1 MDRDRQGARWMM
13 LGLVVV
19 VVTLGGVAT
28 PAHSQVCGPEWLPGN
43 GVPGVSGTVN
53 AMVVF
58 DPDGDG
64 PSPEL
69 LIVGG
74 VFTLAGDAVVSNI
87 AAWNGSSWSPL
98 GSGTN
103 GPVSTLMVF
112 DDGSG
117 PALYAGGEFT
127 EAGGTSTNFIARWDG
142 SSWSPLGAGV
152 NDYVLALMVFDDGSG
167 PALFAG
173 GRFITAGKVLANRIA
188 RWDGD
193 TWSPLAGTD
202 GVGVSG
208 GSVHALTVFDDG
220 SGQALYAGGSFIT
233 AGEMLAFHV
242 ARWNGSNWSVLAGRG
257 GTGMSD
263 PVEALTVFDDGSG
276 PAMYAGGTFITAG
289 GMTVNGIARWDGSE
303 WSPLSSGFN
312 GPIESL
318 AVFEDG
324 SGVSLYAAG
333 GFDEAGGSPAN
344 NIARWD
350 GSSWSPLKLGT
361 NNLVYALTVLD
372 DGSGPALC
380 AGGSFFAAGENQV
393 NGIARWDG
401 SSWSPLGVGQNGAA
415 YDLTVF
421 DDGSGPALYAGGAFT
436 RAGGVPASYITRW
449 DGSSWSPLGVGVGNE
464 VYALT
469 VFDDGSGP
477 ALYAGGSFFTT
488 GENQVNGIARWDGS
502 SWSALTG
509 PAGTG
514 VIGWVYALTV
524 FDDGTGP
531 ALYAGGDFSTA
542 GGVAVNNI
550 ARWDGSEWSALTGPG
565 GTGVNGGSIRAL
577 MAFNDGS
584 GPDLYV
590 GGDFFAAG
598 GEPASRIARWDGS
611 AWSPLESE
619 VNGPVNVLTV
629 FDDGSGPALYAG
641 GAFKEAG
648 GKPANSIARWE
659 GSSWSPLDA
668 GVSSSVGFGPLVM
681 ALTVFDDGSG
691 PALYAGGFFTTA
703 GGQAVNNIARWDGSS
718 WSQLDSGVNSS
729 VFALCSFDPDGATG
743 PAVPR
748 LIAGGNFTAAGGEVS
763 AYIAQYGESINLWS
777 SPSGGQFDDPS
788 RWLCDRALSAFD
800 EFIIDATLAG
810 YSPTAFALAF
820 PGDPE
825 PQRARTLTMRTDIVS
840 LNLAGQSFELTEG
853 TTSIARPGLVI
864 GEYDDLG
871 ASLTVRNFGGAQPLA
886 GLSVGAMVIADGPTL
901 PGFTIN
907 NRLQVQDPAAFLAVA
922 GDAYVGRR
930 GNRGDLVVQGSAI
943 ATIDGIISVGT
954 EPNAVGEIRVLN
966 PGTEFWHSAAFPSG
980 TGRSMAIGQSG
991 IGSFRVGGPG
1001 LQAGAQAASLDRL
1014 DTLTLGTNAGGDGTA
1029 TISGAGSQ
1037 WTLDSRLLRI
1047 GLSGMGTINILNGG
1061 LLDTDTLDEVRIG
1074 INPSST
1080 GLVSLV
1086 GNGSRWIE
1094 QRVAI
1099 TVGQT
1104 GTLYVGAGAIVES
1117 PALLVL
1123 PGGTVTGDGQIG
1135 SLGGAAASSGSLLA
1149 DVLNLGAVTPGAEAD
1164 AGTLTIVGDY
1174 RQIGPP
1180 PGGSAALAGSLLV
1193 RVGADGQSD
1202 RLEVLGTAE
1211 IAGGLFIE
1219 LDEGYQ
1225 PMPGESF
1232 EVFTAGAVDPTASR
1246 FDVALMPGLSDGRYM
1261 RLQYSEGAAA
1271 GQGLP
1276 DGTDGTGGPENGFPQ
1291 GAIVTVDLLSNLLG
1305 FGDPDEVGVDGTPT
1319 ALAVG
1324 DLDGDA
1330 RDDIAITLLGP
1341 SPTDSGSV
1349 LVLYNDG
1356 DGTSFSAQ
1364 QFPVGAQP
1372 SGIALGD
1379 LRGFGI
1385 LDIAVTNAGSNT
1397 VSLLSNTGAS
1407 FAPGGTISVGSGPAD
1422 IVADAFAAPGV
1433 VDLVI
1438 ANALDGTVQR
1448 LANNGLGVFTPQPPI
1463 EVGLLPVALA
1473 VGDVDNSGAVDVAVA
1488 LSGDDAVLVLLNLGG
1503 GMLDPQPKIP
1513 VGTDPTGIGIEEL
1526 EFDKDLD
1533 LRLSIVAI
1541 NAGSDEVSIV
1551 VGDGAGTFAPPVNL
1565 PLGGQPRSLAGWD
1578 MDGDGDTDLAIVVND
1593 DELGPLVRILRNDT
1607 EEGSGQIVLAPAE
1620 DVGVGEAPLLV
1631 SSGDLSGDASEE
1643 LVTLNDDTAAAAQ
1656 ADANPDGPTTSTT
1669 LRFRPAMG
1677 TSSKP
1682 CPGDLNADQQVN
1694 SDDLAILLSAF
1705 GTSPKGDL
1713 NDDGKTNSDDLGIL
1727 LSAFGAMCG

>member
-1 MDRDRQGARWMM
+1 MEANGIARWDGLSWSALSDSGGTGVNGAFFSIRALTVFDAGQGAA
-13 LGLVVV
+13 LYAGGDF
-19 VVTLGGVAT
+19 TSAGGVEAKSIARWDAFSWSALT
-28 PAHSQVCGPEWLPGN
+28 GSGGMGVDGQIRALTEFNDGAGVALYAGGNFTTADGVEVNRIARWDGFMWSALTGPG
-43 GVPGVSGTVN
+43 GTGVSGQVN
-53 AMVVF
+53 A
-58 DPDGDG
+58 
-64 PSPEL
+64 
-69 LIVGG
+69 
-74 VFTLAGDAVVSNI
+74 LA
-87 AAWNGSSWSPL
+87 
-98 GSGTN
+98 
-103 GPVSTLMVF
+103 VF
-112 DDGSG
+112 DDGGG
-117 PALYAGGEFT
+117 PALYAGGNFT
-127 EAGGTSTNFIARWDG
+127 TAGGVT
-142 SSWSPLGAGV
+142 V
-152 NDYVLALMVFDDGSG
+152 
-167 PALFAG
+167 
-173 GRFITAGKVLANRIA
+173 NRIA
-188 RWDGD
+188 KWDGIG
-193 TWSPLAGTD
+193 WSALAGPS

-208 GSVHALTVFDDG
+208 GPPSAGVDAL
-220 SGQALYAGGSFIT
+220 A
-233 AGEMLAFHV
+233 
-242 ARWNGSNWSVLAGRG
+242 
-257 GTGMSD
+257 
-263 PVEALTVFDDGSG
+263 
-276 PAMYAGGTFITAG
+276 
-289 GMTVNGIARWDGSE
+289 
-303 WSPLSSGFN
+303 
-312 GPIESL
+312 
-318 AVFEDG
+318 
-324 SGVSLYAAG
+324 
-333 GFDEAGGSPAN
+333 
-344 NIARWD
+344 
-350 GSSWSPLKLGT
+350 
-361 NNLVYALTVLD
+361 
-372 DGSGPALC
+372 
-380 AGGSFFAAGENQV
+380 
-393 NGIARWDG
+393 
-401 SSWSPLGVGQNGAA
+401 
-415 YDLTVF
+415 VF

-436 RAGGVPASYITRW
+436 TAGGV
-449 DGSSWSPLGVGVGNE
+449 
-464 VYALT
+464 T
-469 VFDDGSGP
+469 V
-477 ALYAGGSFFTT
+477 
-488 GENQVNGIARWDGS
+488 NRIARWDGS

-509 PAGTG
+509 PGGTG
-514 VIGWVYALTV
+514 VNSTVRALTV
-524 FDDGTGP
+524 FDDGTGS
-531 ALYAGGDFSTA
+531 ALYAGGGFITA
-542 GGVAVNNI
+542 GGVTVNNI
-550 ARWDGSEWSALTGPG
+550 ARWDGSEWSALTGPV
-565 GTGVNGGSIRAL
+565 GTGVSDQVNALAVFDDGGGQALYAGGDFSAAGWIGVPANKIAKWNGSIWSAL
-577 MAFNDGS
+577 T
-584 GPDLYV
+584 GPGGNGITDDRETYAYISALTVFDNGAAASPGLYV
-590 GGDFFAAG
+590 GGRFTTAG
-598 GEPASRIARWDGS
+598 GVTVNHIARWDGNTWH
-611 AWSPLESE
+611 A
-619 VNGPVNVLTV
+619 LTGRT
-629 FDDGSGPALYAG
+629 GSGVSG
-641 GAFKEAG
+641 GT
-648 GKPANSIARWE
+648 NL
-659 GSSWSPLDA
+659 GSLTE
-668 GVSSSVGFGPLVM
+668 VS
-681 ALTVFDDGSG
+681 
-691 PALYAGGFFTTA
+691 
-703 GGQAVNNIARWDGSS
+703 AV
-718 WSQLDSGVNSS
+718 LE
-729 VFALCSFDPDGATG
+729 FDPDGHAG
-743 PAVPR
+743 PAAPR
-748 LIAGGNFTAAGGEVS
+748 LMVGGEFSGTASGQAS
-763 AYIAQYGESINLWS
+763 AYFAQFGESTNLWAA
-777 SPSGGQFDDPS
+777 PSGGQFEDPS
-788 RWLCDRALSAFD
+788 KWLCDRALSAFD
-800 EFIIDATLAG
+800 EFIIDATLTG

-825 PQRARTLTMRTDIVS
+825 PQRARMLTMRTDIVS

-871 ASLTVRNFGGAQPLA
+871 ASLTVRNFGASQPLA

-907 NRLQVQDPAAFLAVA
+907 NRLQVQDPASFLAVA

-943 ATIDGIISVGT
+943 ATIDGIISIGT
-954 EPNAVGEIRVLN
+954 ELNAVGEIRVLN
-966 PGTEFWHSAAFPSG
+966 TGTEFWHSAAFPSG

-991 IGSFRVGGPG
+991 TGSFRVGGPG

-1014 DTLTLGTNAGGDGTA
+1014 DTLTLGTNAGGAGTA

-1047 GLSGMGTINILNGG
+1047 GLSGSGTINIFNGG
-1061 LLDTDTLDEVRIG
+1061 LLDTDTLEEVRIG

-1086 GNGSRWIE
+1086 GNGARWIE
-1094 QRVAI
+1094 NRVAI
-1099 TVGQT
+1099 TVGPT
-1104 GTLYVGAGAIVES
+1104 GTLSVGAGAVVES

-1123 PGGTVTGDGQIG
+1123 PGGTLTGDGQIG
-1135 SLGGAAASSGSLLA
+1135 SPGSVQNLLA
-1149 DVLNLGAVTPGAEAD
+1149 DVINLGTLAPDEVIFEGEEGAGIDGEPVPG

-1180 PGGSAALAGSLLV
+1180 PGGSAALAGSLRV

-1202 RLEVLGTAE
+1202 RLDVLGTAE

-1232 EVFTAGAVDPTASR
+1232 EVFTAGAVNPNAAR
-1246 FDVALMPGLSDGRYM
+1246 FDVALMPGLTDGRYM
-1261 RLQYSEGAAA
+1261 RLQYQQGAAA

-1276 DGTDGTGGPENGFPQ
+1276 DGTDGPENGFPQ

-1341 SPTDSGSV
+1341 SPTDPGSV

-1379 LRGFGI
+1379 LRGLGI

-1448 LANNGLGVFTPQPPI
+1448 LANNGLGVFTPQTPI

-1473 VGDVDNSGAVDVAVA
+1473 AGDVDNSGVPDVAVA

-1533 LRLSIVAI
+1533 QRLSIVAI
-1541 NAGSDEVSIV
+1541 NAGSDDVSIV

-1656 ADANPDGPTTSTT
+1656 AQAQSDAGGDADGPTTPTT

-1677 TSSKP
+1677 PSSKP

-1705 GTSPKGDL
+1705 GTSSKGDL